1 MTGSLGLAAWA
12 VRENL
17 SFYDAPFV
25 ALAGA
30 LSVPLLTGDGRL
42 SRAPALPCAV
52 ELTGAG

>member
-12 VRENL
+12 VRESL

-42 SRAPALPCAV
+42 SRAPLCPAPWS
-52 ELTGAG
+52 